1 MATVAPPATA
11 EVIRPLRRAEYDQ
24 LVRLGAFEDEK
35 IELLDGELVA
45 MNPIGTSHSSAV
57 QALTELL
64 VLALH
69 GRAAVRCQCPF
80 AASELSEPEPD
91 FTIVPRGDYL
101 DDHPS
106 QARLIIEVA
115 ESSLAKDR
123 GRKLRLYA
131 SCGVPEYWVVN
142 LVERCIEVYREPADG
157 AAYAKVERYE
167 RGQSIQLLAFSDV
180 SIAVSE
186 VLK

>member
-1 MATVAPPATA
+1 VAIASTA
-11 EVIRPLRRAEYDQ
+11 EVIRPLRRVEYDQ
-24 LVRLGAFEDEK
+24 LARLGAFEDEK
-35 IELLDGELVA
+35 IELLDGEMVA
-45 MNPIGTSHSSAV
+45 MSPIGPPHDAAV
-57 QALTELL
+57 QKLTELL

-69 GRAAVRCQCPF
+69 GRAWVRCQSSF

-91 FTIVPRGDYL
+91 LAVVPRSNYES
-101 DDHPS
+101 DHPS
-106 QARLIIEVA
+106 QAHLIIEVA

-131 SCGVPEYWVVN
+131 TCQVPEYWVVN
-142 LVERCIEVYREPADG
+142 LVERCIEVYRGVQG
-157 AAYAKVERYE
+157 ASYARTERYE

-180 SIAVSE
+180 SIAVSD

>member
-1 MATVAPPATA
+1 MATAASA

-24 LVRLGAFEDEK
+24 LIALGAFEDEK

-45 MNPIGTSHSSAV
+45 MSPIGTPHGSAV
-57 QALTELL
+57 QKLNELL

-69 GRAAVRCQCPF
+69 GRAVVRCQLPF
-80 AASELSEPEPD
+80 AASEISEPEPD
-91 FTIVPRGDYL
+91 FIVVPPGDYL

-106 QARLIIEVA
+106 QAHLIVEVA

-131 SCGVPEYWVVN
+131 SCQVPEYWVVN
-142 LVERCIEVYREPADG
+142 LVERCVEVYRDPEG
-157 AAYAKVERYE
+157 VAYARVERYA

-180 SIAVSE
+180 SIAVSD

>member
-1 MATVAPPATA
+1 MATAEAA

-24 LVRLGAFEDEK
+24 LIALGAFEDEK
-35 IELLDGELVA
+35 IELLDGEMVA
-45 MNPIGTSHSSAV
+45 MSPIGTEHNSVV
-57 QALTELL
+57 QKLNELL

-69 GRAAVRCQCPF
+69 GRAWVRCQSSF

-91 FTIVPRGDYL
+91 FTVVPRRDYD

-106 QARLIIEVA
+106 QAHLIIEVA
-115 ESSLAKDR
+115 DSSLAKDR

-131 SCGVPEYWVVN
+131 TCQVPEYWVVN
-142 LVERCIEVYREPADG
+142 LVERCIEVYRDPHG
-157 AAYAKVERYE
+157 ATYARMDRYE

-180 SIAVSE
+180 SIAVSD

>member
-1 MATVAPPATA
+1 MAAPTSTA
-11 EVIRPLRRAEYDQ
+11 DVIRPLRRVEFDQ
-24 LVRLGAFEDEK
+24 LVALGAFEDEK

-45 MNPIGTSHSSAV
+45 MSPIGRPHDSAV
-57 QALTELL
+57 MHLNELL

-69 GRAAVRCQCPF
+69 GRAAVRCQSSF
-80 AASELSEPEPD
+80 AASELSEPQPD
-91 FTIVPRGDYL
+91 FTVVRRGDYL
-101 DDHPS
+101 DEHPTE
-106 QARLIIEVA
+106 AYLMIEVA

-123 GRKLRLYA
+123 GRKLRMYA

-142 LVERCIEVYREPADG
+142 LVERCIEVYRDPQG
-157 AAYAKVERYE
+157 SGYARMDRYE

-180 SIAVSE
+180 NIAVSD

>member
-1 MATVAPPATA
+1 MATLAAPATA
-11 EVIRPLRRAEYDQ
+11 EVIRPLRRVEYDQ
-24 LVRLGAFEDEK
+24 LIQLGAFEDEK

-45 MNPIGTSHSSAV
+45 MSPIGTKHSAAV
-57 QALTELL
+57 EKLTELL
-64 VLALH
+64 ILALH
-69 GRAAVRCQCPF
+69 SRAAVRCQSPF

-91 FTIVPRGDYL
+91 FMVVPRREYD

-106 QARLIIEVA
+106 QAHLIIEVA

-131 SCGVPEYWVVN
+131 TCQVPEYWVVN
-142 LVERCIEVYREPADG
+142 LVERCIEVYRDPDDAS
-157 AAYAKVERYE
+157 YAKVERYE
-167 RGQSIQLLAFSDV
+167 RGQGIRLLAFSDV
-180 SIAVSE
+180 TIAVSD

>member
-1 MATVAPPATA
+1 MAPATA
-11 EVIRPLRRAEYDQ
+11 TEVIRPLRRVEYDQ
-24 LVRLGAFEDEK
+24 LIALGAFEDEK
-35 IELLDGELVA
+35 IELLDGEMVA
-45 MNPIGTSHSSAV
+45 MSPISTRHDAAV

-69 GRAAVRCQCPF
+69 GRAAVRCQSSF
-80 AASELSEPEPD
+80 AASDLSEPEPD
-91 FTIVPRGDYL
+91 FTVVPRGDYI

-106 QARLIIEVA
+106 YAHLIIEVA

-131 SCGVPEYWVVN
+131 TCQVPEYWVVN
-142 LVERCIEVYREPADG
+142 LVERCIEVYRDVEG
-157 AAYAKVERYE
+157 AAYASMQRYE

-180 SIAVSE
+180 SIAVSD

>member
-1 MATVAPPATA
+1 MATAPAA
-11 EVIRPLRRAEYDQ
+11 EVIRPLRRVEYDQ
-24 LVRLGAFEDEK
+24 LIALGAFEDEK

-45 MNPIGTSHSSAV
+45 MSAIGTNHSAV
-57 QALTELL
+57 VQKLNELL

-69 GRAAVRCQCPF
+69 GRAWVRCQCPF
-80 AASELSEPEPD
+80 AASEISEPEPD
-91 FTIVPRGDYL
+91 FLVAAREDYL

-106 QARLIIEVA
+106 QAYLVVEVA

-131 SCGVPEYWVVN
+131 TCQAPEYWVVN
-142 LVERCIEVYREPADG
+142 LVERCIEVYRDPDG
-157 AAYAKVERYE
+157 GAYARVERYE

-180 SIAVSE
+180 SIAVSD